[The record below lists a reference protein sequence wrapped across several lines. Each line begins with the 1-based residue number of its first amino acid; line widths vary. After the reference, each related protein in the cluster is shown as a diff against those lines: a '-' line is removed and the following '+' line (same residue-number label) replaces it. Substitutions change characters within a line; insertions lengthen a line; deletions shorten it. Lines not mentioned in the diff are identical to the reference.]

1 MGSPDVVDTPQDA
14 AELELPP
21 LVVREPLEAFLDERG
36 IGAGRVEA
44 ERIGEGHSN
53 FTFLV
58 CRGDA
63 RVVLR
68 RPPRPPLPPSAHDVL
83 REARLLRALEPT
95 AVRVPRVLAVGDDES
110 VLGVPFYV
118 MEEMHGSVVTSDV
131 PEPLDTEEGRRRLAE
146 ELVDALA
153 EVHAV
158 DWRAC
163 GLEGYGK
170 PTGYLE
176 RQVRRFTGLWDYNK
190 TREVPVVE
198 EVRDWLAGNLPES
211 PESTIVH
218 GDYRLGNVMVAD
230 EAPARLVAIFDWEL
244 STIGDPL
251 ADIGYLTVTWAE
263 ADDPVDSSFSSLS
276 AATRRAGFMTRE
288 ELTARYEERSGRSVS
303 ALNWYQALAMWKAA
317 VFMEGNFKRYTL
329 GASDDPYLGALRRGG
344 AGAGREG
351 PRGGALQVKG
361 LLVDY
366 GGVLTT
372 NVFDSFR
379 DFCVAE
385 GLEPDAIMRLF
396 ARGAAGDPAACARS
410 RRGELSEDEF
420 GGALRRAARDR
431 RSAPGWWTACSPG
444 CGPTRRCSRPY
455 AAPARRASAQA

>member
-21 LVVREPLEAFLDERG
+21 LVVREPLEAFLDRHG
-36 IGAGRVEA
+36 IGAGRLEA

-58 CRGDA
+58 SRGGA

-83 REARLLRALEPT
+83 REARLLRALEST
-95 AVRVPRVLAVGDDES
+95 DVRVPRVLAVGEDES

-131 PEPLDTEEGRRRLAE
+131 PSALDSEEGRRTLCE
-146 ELVDALA
+146 ELVDALV

-198 EVRDWLAGNLPES
+198 EVRDWLADNLPES

-230 EAPARLVAIFDWEL
+230 EQPARLVAIFDWEL

-251 ADIGYLTVTWAE
+251 ADVGYLTVTWAQS
-263 ADDPVDSSFSSLS
+263 DDPDDTSFASLS
-276 AATRRAGFMTRE
+276 AATRAPGFMTRA

-329 GASDDPYLGALRRGG
+329 GASDDPYLALFDEGVP
-344 AGAGREG
+344 ALAEKARE
-351 PRGGALQVKG
+351 
-361 LLVDY
+361 
-366 GGVLTT
+366 
-372 NVFDSFR
+372 
-379 DFCVAE
+379 VAH
-385 GLEPDAIMRLF
+385 
-396 ARGAAGDPAACARS
+396 S
-410 RRGELSEDEF
+410 K
-420 GGALRRAARDR
+420 
-431 RSAPGWWTACSPG
+431 
-444 CGPTRRCSRPY
+444 
-455 AAPARRASAQA
+455 